1 MNGSESRGEKEMS
14 QKWADF
20 EDLELRL
27 PGHRACPGC
36 GGAIAERLIMKVFG
50 PKTILFGTGVCA
62 NASSLYTKVPY
73 ICLHFSGGGGAG
85 AAGIAATLKAL
96 GKTDAKVIAYGG
108 DGAIF
113 DISFGKVSACAAR
126 NDNFTLFCMDNG
138 GYMNTGIQ
146 SSTATPYGAW
156 TTTTPRGN
164 PRPKKNLP
172 MIMAQHH
179 IPYVA
184 TVSVAYLRD
193 FLNKVKKAKEIE
205 GFKYIHVDSVCPTG
219 WRFQPDRSIEVA
231 RMAVKTRVFPLFEVE
246 NGEVNIT
253 ANPRKEPVETYLK
266 MQGRFR
272 NLTED
277 QIQYI
282 QSYIDSEWQKLTQ
295 IKKI

>member
-1 MNGSESRGEKEMS
+1 MS
-14 QKWADF
+14 QKWAEY

-50 PKTILFGTGVCA
+50 PNTIVFGTGVCA
-62 NASSLYTKVPY
+62 NASSLYTKVPFL
-73 ICLHFSGGGGAG
+73 CLHFSGGGGAG
-85 AAGIAATLKAL
+85 AAGIVAALRAQ
-96 GKTDAKVIAYGG
+96 GKDDVNVISYGG

-126 NDNFTLFCMDNG
+126 NDNFTMFCMDNG

-164 PRPKKNLP
+164 PRPQKNLP
-172 MIMAQHH
+172 LIMAQHD

-193 FLNKVKKAKEIE
+193 FLNKVKKAKEME
-205 GFKYIHVDSVCPTG
+205 GFRFIHVYAQCPTG
-219 WRFQPDRSIEVA
+219 WRYSPEKSIEVA
-231 RMAVKTRVFPLFEVE
+231 RMAVKTRVWPLYEIV
-246 NGEVNIT
+246 NGKLEMT
-253 ANPRKEPVETYLK
+253 QDPKPEPVEKYFK

-272 NLTED
+272 YLTTED
-277 QIQYI
+277 FKML
-282 QSYIDSEWQKLTQ
+282 QSEVDKNWDKL
-295 IKKI
+295 IRF

>member
-1 MNGSESRGEKEMS
+1 MSE
-14 QKWADF
+14 KWAEY

-36 GGAIAERLIMKVFG
+36 GGAIAERMIMKVFG
-50 PKTILFGTGVCA
+50 PETIVFGTGVCA

-73 ICLHFSGGGGAG
+73 LCLHFSGGGGAG
-85 AAGIAATLKAL
+85 AAGISAALKAL
-96 GKTDAKVIAYGG
+96 GKDDVKVVAYGG

-126 NDNFTLFCMDNG
+126 NDNFTMFCMDNG

-172 MIMAQHH
+172 LIIAQHN

-184 TVSVAYLRD
+184 TVSVAHPRD
-193 FLNKVKKAKEIE
+193 FLNKVKKAKEME
-205 GFKYIHVDSVCPTG
+205 GFRFIHVFAQCPTG
-219 WRFQPDRSIEVA
+219 WRFSPEKSIEVA
-231 RMAVKTRVFPLFEVE
+231 RMAVKTRVWPLYEIVDGKLEF
-246 NGEVNIT
+246 T
-253 ANPRKEPVETYLK
+253 QNPKQEPVENYFN

-272 NLTED
+272 YLTPED
-277 QIQYI
+277 FKIL
-282 QSYIDSEWQKLTQ
+282 QSEVDKNWDKLVRF
-295 IKKI
+295 